1 MLISRFT
8 TISAA
13 GVSVLAATLLAAPA
27 RATAGDRADC
37 TAEQLSTA
45 RRMLRAECP
54 YSVTASASVY
64 CAWYGAVEISN
75 IQC

>member
-1 MLISRFT
+1 MVISRFT

-13 GVSVLAATLLAAPA
+13 AVAVLAATLLASPTHAA
-27 RATAGDRADC
+27 AGERADC

-54 YSVTASASVY
+54 YSVTASATVY

-75 IQC
+75 VQC